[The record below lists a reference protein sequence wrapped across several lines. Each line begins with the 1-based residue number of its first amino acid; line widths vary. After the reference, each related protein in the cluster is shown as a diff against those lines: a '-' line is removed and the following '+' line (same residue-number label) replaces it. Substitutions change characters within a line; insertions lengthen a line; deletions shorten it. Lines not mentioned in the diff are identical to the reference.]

1 MSVSES
7 LWNEDELLTQMEQMQ
22 DQIEDLEQERQELKE
37 ELEGKNA
44 LLEEQEQANSSEIL
58 QLQSALQQ
66 ALKKVQEQSE
76 QIVKMN
82 GADLIL
88 QDNEKL
94 KRENVRLHQEKERSE
109 KEAARVEE
117 ACKKRLQKKEDDL
130 KDKYHKAE
138 EREMQAKKK
147 ELQADDLVRNR
158 QRLIDQEVE
167 AARNRISQ
175 ESARKCSRLINELR
189 QSFIR
194 KEKTLNKRMTWIS
207 LYAFGLSIVLAC
219 RSGPYLQVLIGTGDQ
234 IWSWSLLLWKMVCRI
249 AEIGAGI
256 SDMLPVPVIAD
267 IFRKTIYA
275 LLIFMICA
283 VLFMLLLITAGWIH
297 RQIKQ
302 YLQIWWILLWMN
314 VIIVLTVC
322 LGRRIYL
329 FTPVNAIWLGVLSG
343 IIICVCDI
351 GYKKRRSRRN

>member
-88 QDNEKL
+88 QDNEK
-94 KRENVRLHQEKERSE
+94 E

-138 EREMQAKKK
+138 ERELQAKKK

-158 QRLIDQEVE
+158 QKLIDQEVE
-167 AARNRISQ
+167 AVRNRISQ
-175 ESARKCSRLINELR
+175 ESASRYSKLINELR
-189 QSFIR
+189 QSFFS
-194 KEKTLNKRMTWIS
+194 KEKTLNKRVTWIS

-267 IFRKTIYA
+267 ICRKMIYA

>member
-1 MSVSES
+1 M
-7 LWNEDELLTQMEQMQ
+7 
-22 DQIEDLEQERQELKE
+22 
-37 ELEGKNA
+37 
-44 LLEEQEQANSSEIL
+44 
-58 QLQSALQQ
+58 
-66 ALKKVQEQSE
+66 VQ
-76 QIVKMN
+76 
-82 GADLIL
+82 
-88 QDNEKL
+88 
-94 KRENVRLHQEKERSE
+94 
-109 KEAARVEE
+109 
-117 ACKKRLQKKEDDL
+117 
-130 KDKYHKAE
+130 
-138 EREMQAKKK
+138 
-147 ELQADDLVRNR
+147 NR

-175 ESARKCSRLINELR
+175 ENARKCSRLINELR
-189 QSFIR
+189 QSFFR

-283 VLFMLLLITAGWIH
+283 VLFLLLLITAGWIQH
-297 RQIKQ
+297 QIKQ
-302 YLQIWWILLWMN
+302 YLQIWWILLWMS

-322 LGRRIYL
+322 LGRGIYL
-329 FTPVNAIWLGVLSG
+329 FRPVNAIWLGVLSG